1 MSDLQ
6 TEGTKQAM
14 TKQTN
19 KLQLRD
25 SEITR
30 YNISVEQSKE
40 ISAMYRKLAK
50 ELDKKI
56 ESIDPDK
63 NVSSAIK
70 QNYFN
75 QLKKDLMSEIK
86 DISSKTGTI
95 IEDNMRKTSE
105 SVVKDNVSFLNK
117 VGLKIE
123 GAYSNVP
130 TDVVSNIASG
140 KVYEGNWS
148 LSKALW
154 KDIKIKQREINTI
167 IAEGVA
173 LNKSTYDIAK
183 DLEMYV
189 DPNAKKPWD
198 WNKVYPGVSKKIDYN
213 SQRLARTLVSHAYQQ
228 SLVQTTKPNPFVT
241 GLQWRSTNVRS
252 CEICMERDGVI
263 YPKNALPLDHP
274 NGMCTFLPIIPD
286 KMEDIADRIG
296 NWYNG
301 EPDPELDEFAK
312 VLGYKEPEA
321 KVVEPTIKTYKEYL
335 PENSQDAS
343 DDIFQKMYSSI
354 DGFSKEQIKAVKDYC
369 GDSYKAMNS
378 YLRKGKIEK
387 GGSSL
392 TPSQIKSEI
401 KTLQDMFNSSKLPE
415 NITTF
420 RGVSRDAIGKFEKG
434 KIISDK
440 AFLSTSINKDI
451 ALGFTKYSKN
461 GVVLRI
467 EIDEGFNVLPATS
480 INRFGNRSMYLDEAE
495 ILFNSGAKFEMLEE
509 RQVTLDRDVL
519 GNWGNVLYSKGDTY
533 TEIILRVVK

>member
-30 YNISVEQSKE
+30 YNISVEQTKE

-86 DISSKTGTI
+86 DISSKTGTL

-140 KVYEGNWS
+140 KVYEGDWS
-148 LSKALW
+148 LSRALW

-198 WNKVYPGVSKKIDYN
+198 WNKVYPGVNKKIDYN

-241 GLQWRSTNVRS
+241 GLQWRSANVRS

-263 YPKNALPLDHP
+263 YPKDALPLDHP

-321 KVVEPTIKTYKEYL
+321 KVVEPE
-335 PENSQDAS
+335 
-343 DDIFQKMYSSI
+343 
-354 DGFSKEQIKAVKDYC
+354 
-369 GDSYKAMNS
+369 
-378 YLRKGKIEK
+378 
-387 GGSSL
+387 
-392 TPSQIKSEI
+392 
-401 KTLQDMFNSSKLPE
+401 SKLPE
-415 NITTF
+415 KPLFSRPWEKTDYIENNAFGIDGEEALELLNDWADGLAYDIRMGQQMGYASEEAKDIEKLIARMPGEKSTIY
-420 RGVSRDAIGKFEKG
+420 RGMILDDEDLAKFTKVGSSVNMKG
-434 KIISDK
+434 TSSWTISDK
-440 AFLSTSINKDI
+440 VAKTFSKEAEQIGGLD
-451 ALGFTKYSKN
+451 LGLDSKN
-461 GVVLRI
+461 AV
-467 EIDEGFNVLPATS
+467 
-480 INRFGNRSMYLDEAE
+480 
-495 ILFNSGAKFEMLEE
+495 
-509 RQVTLDRDVL
+509 
-519 GNWGNVLYSKGDTY
+519 
-533 TEIILRVVK
+533 VVKANFSNKSDLNLPIYNLLDDFYFPQYEVLVSEKAEFVVEEVVKEDGVTIIQLGVK